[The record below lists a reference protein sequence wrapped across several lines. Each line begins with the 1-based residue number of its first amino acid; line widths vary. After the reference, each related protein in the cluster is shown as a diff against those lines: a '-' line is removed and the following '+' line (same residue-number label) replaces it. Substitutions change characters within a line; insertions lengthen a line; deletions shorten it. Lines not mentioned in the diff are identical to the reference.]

1 MGLFDDIEVEP
12 SVDLPD
18 APSTRQFQT
27 KGLGCFLCKYR
38 ITADGRLVEERR
50 DDRGLTDYDVG
61 YHGDLNFYTSEGHED
76 DGTWRWFE
84 YNARFT
90 NGKLDHVTKALD
102 RDLHD
107 WKRPKRR
114 R

>member
-12 SVDLPD
+12 GVDLPD

-27 KGLGCFLCKYR
+27 KSLECFLSKYR

-50 DDRGLTDYDVG
+50 DDRGVTDHDVA
-61 YHGDLNFYTSEGHED
+61 HRGDLNFYTSEGD
-76 DGTWRWFE
+76 RGDGTWRWHE

-90 NGKLDHVTKALD
+90 NGKLDHVTKALN

-107 WKRPKRR
+107 RKRR
-114 R
+114 WRRK